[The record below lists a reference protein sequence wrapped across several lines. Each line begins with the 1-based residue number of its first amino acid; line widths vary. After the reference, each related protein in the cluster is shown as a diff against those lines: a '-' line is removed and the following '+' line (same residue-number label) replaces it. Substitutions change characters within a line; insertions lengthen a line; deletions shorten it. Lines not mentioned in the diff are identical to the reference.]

1 MENLIPII
9 EHSDYLK
16 SLNSIN
22 DSDRW
27 NLHLKR
33 IDFGKQKLEIWMFV
47 ACKLV
52 EGVWVVLEEPE
63 KWNYFVEKSKQSE
76 FFMTNKECVEYQEA
90 KNRVLFEGFKYNENV
105 FNGSFVIAN
114 YIKIPVWNMYRETV
128 ESLAKY
134 NLKLTPTAKKQLKQ
148 YEKQGNKTR

>member
-1 MENLIPII
+1 MENLTPII

-22 DSDRW
+22 NSDRW

-52 EGVWVVLEEPE
+52 EGVWVVLEEPNE
-63 KWNYFVEKSKQSE
+63 YKEFLKTWNKQGSWA
-76 FFMTNKECVEYQEA
+76 TIECLEYQEA
-90 KNRVLFEGFKYNENV
+90 KERVLFEGFEYNENV

-114 YIKIPVWNMYRETV
+114 YIKIPIWNMYREIV

-134 NLKLTPTAKKQLKQ
+134 ELKLTPTAKKTI
-148 YEKQGNKTR
+148 ETI